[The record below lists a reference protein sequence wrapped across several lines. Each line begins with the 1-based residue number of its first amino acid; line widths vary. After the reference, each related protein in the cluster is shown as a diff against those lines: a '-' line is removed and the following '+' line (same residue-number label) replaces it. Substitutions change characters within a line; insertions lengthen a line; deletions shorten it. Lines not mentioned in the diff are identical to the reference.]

1 VSSPESRASQQRSA
15 ARIAARSNWREGLR
29 LAKNISVKWYRVQSL
44 AEVIMHAPDSEVDD
58 LITTARHYAQS
69 DKEPYKRVAVLAWV
83 AQAAGAR
90 GRPRAVEQ
98 IVDAVLASLPGL
110 TPLKSRAYAPMQFL
124 DVAAAAI
131 SPRDQQRLRDAVL
144 ASAGALI
151 ASRYPGQ
158 RRCGLWFCNQMLRP
172 TASPWMPAADT
183 SLKAQVRAEAKRL
196 AASLPR
202 VINRP

>member
-1 VSSPESRASQQRSA
+1 VTS
-15 ARIAARSNWREGLR
+15 
-29 LAKNISVKWYRVQSL
+29 YRVQSL

-58 LITTARHYAQS
+58 LITTARHDAQS
-69 DKEPYKRVAVLAWV
+69 DKEPYDRVAVLAWV

-98 IVDAVLASLPGL
+98 IVDAVLASLPDL

-124 DVAAAAI
+124 NVAAAAI

-144 ASAGALI
+144 ASAGAMI

-172 TASPWMPAADT
+172 TASPWMPAADA